1 MTNNNQYKSVF
12 LSDIHLG
19 FNGCQNK
26 KLENFLTNTDFEN
39 LYLVGDIIDFWSM
52 EDKFYWPD
60 SHQKI
65 LNIFESKY
73 VKGANVFYISG
84 NHDDPLKDQPLL
96 EEIMQKD
103 EVYKKIISVLKKFEH
118 KERHDFVSSKYGK
131 LLILHGDQYDAV
143 TSNAKWI
150 SKFGGMLY
158 DILIMINRPMS
169 KYLKNLTKKI
179 VSGASGFQ
187 KLVKEECLEGNYAG
201 LMCGHNHR
209 PEILKYKTHVYMNTG
224 DWVESCSAIV
234 EEMDGTFKL
243 IKVDENFDIETIS
256 TL

>member
-1 MTNNNQYKSVF
+1 MTNINQYKSIF

-26 KLENFLTNTDFEN
+26 KLENFLNKTEFES

-52 EDKFYWPD
+52 EDKFYWPE

-65 LNIFESKY
+65 LNIFESKRSEG
-73 VKGANVFYISG
+73 VNVFYISG
-84 NHDDPLKDQPLL
+84 NHDDPLRNQSLL
-96 EEIMQKD
+96 EQIKQKD
-103 EVYKKIISVLKKFEH
+103 DVYRKIIDVLNKFEH
-118 KERHDFVSSKYGK
+118 KERHDFVSEKYGK
-131 LLILHGDQYDAV
+131 FLVLHGDQYDAV

-158 DILIMINRPMS
+158 DVLMLINRPMS
-169 KYLKNLTKKI
+169 KYLKNLSKKI

-187 KLVKEECLEGNYAG
+187 KLVKEECLKGNYAG

-224 DWVESCSAIV
+224 DWVEACSAIV

-243 IKVDENFDIETIS
+243 IKVDENFEISTIS

>member
-65 LNIFESKY
+65 LNIFECKY
-73 VKGANVFYISG
+73 LKGANVFYISG
-84 NHDDPLKDQPLL
+84 NHDDPLRDQPLL

-150 SKFGGMLY
+150 SNFGGMLY

-169 KYLKNLTKKI
+169 I
-179 VSGASGFQ
+179 
-187 KLVKEECLEGNYAG
+187 
-201 LMCGHNHR
+201 
-209 PEILKYKTHVYMNTG
+209 
-224 DWVESCSAIV
+224 
-234 EEMDGTFKL
+234 
-243 IKVDENFDIETIS
+243 
-256 TL
+256 

>member
-1 MTNNNQYKSVF
+1 MTNNNQYKSIF

-26 KLENFLTNTDFEN
+26 KLEKLLINTKFEN

-60 SHQKI
+60 GHQKI
-65 LNIFESKY
+65 LNIFESKFTEGT
-73 VKGANVFYISG
+73 KVFYISG
-84 NHDDPLKDQPLL
+84 NHDDPLRDKSLL
-96 EEIMQKD
+96 EKIMEKD
-103 EVYKKIISVLKKFEH
+103 NIYKKIIGLLKKFEH
-118 KERHDFVSSKYGK
+118 KERHNFVSEKYGRF
-131 LLILHGDQYDAV
+131 LILHGDQYDAV
-143 TSNAKWI
+143 TSNAKWL

-158 DILIMINRPMS
+158 DALIVINRPMS

-187 KLVKEECLEGNYAG
+187 KLVKEECQKGNFSG
-201 LMCGHNHR
+201 LICGHNHR
-209 PEILKYKTHVYMNTG
+209 PEILKYETYIYMNTG

-243 IKVDENFDIETIS
+243 IKVDENFDINTVS